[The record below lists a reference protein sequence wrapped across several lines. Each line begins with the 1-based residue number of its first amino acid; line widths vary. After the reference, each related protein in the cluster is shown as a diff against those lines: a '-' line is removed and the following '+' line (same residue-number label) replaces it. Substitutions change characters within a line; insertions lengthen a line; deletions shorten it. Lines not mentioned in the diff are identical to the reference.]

1 MQKVLDHINANIFV
15 SDYESLE
22 VLFANKPFGEE
33 AGQVPER
40 VTCWKMLNA
49 GLNGLCAHCPKPQLL
64 DANRKF
70 TGVHFWEDYNPVTE
84 RWYTIQS
91 MAIKWLDGRWAIM
104 ELISLPVSR

>member
-22 VLFANKPFGEE
+22 VLFANKPFREE

-49 GLNGLCAHCPKPQLL
+49 GLDGACTHCPKIA
-64 DANRKF
+64 DRKL
-70 TGVHFWEDYNPVTE
+70 TGVISIRKHVG
-84 RWYTIQS
+84 
-91 MAIKWLDGRWAIM
+91 L
-104 ELISLPVSR
+104 ELIEAKEKAEESDRLKSAFLPI